1 MKRVIYLIVCL
12 IICNTSIFSQEIA
25 GGEFIINFVDR
36 PEEWEISVNIVALGT
51 HWDCSHLLTEE
62 YSGGDSLYSQNSL
75 RYTHASDA
83 CWDPQGYN
91 PILAIGKYRIIVEQT
106 DPDYPQVWFDIDWR
120 TSDLP
125 PGPTEWGD
133 QSFQYS
139 INENK
144 IYRTSDPNQ
153 VSVAGQT
160 LNIWDELEDIELDTT
175 NLEPYAP
182 TNLTS
187 TPWYGHPKLLWNHPE
202 LSDDYRTGYEVWRNI
217 EGWEKIVTQS
227 PQSNLWIDWYYNLG
241 SSDVQ
246 YKVRAINGA
255 AVSEWSNTIT
265 LYPSF
270 RKQDAGEI
278 PAESLNYE
286 LYQNYPNPFN
296 PQTTIDFSIKDNSF
310 VTLKVFDILGK
321 EVTMV
326 VNEQLPTGFHRVQ
339 FEGSGLESG
348 IYFYEIRANEFRDV
362 KKLLLLK

>member
-1 MKRVIYLIVCL
+1 MIY
-12 IICNTSIFSQEIA
+12 
-25 GGEFIINFVDR
+25 
-36 PEEWEISVNIVALGT
+36 
-51 HWDCSHLLTEE
+51 
-62 YSGGDSLYSQNSL
+62 
-75 RYTHASDA
+75 
-83 CWDPQGYN
+83 
-91 PILAIGKYRIIVEQT
+91 VEQS
-106 DPDYPQVWFDIDWR
+106 DPDYPQVWFYIDWR
-120 TSDLP
+120 TSDLS

-139 INENK
+139 ISENK
-144 IYRTSDPNQ
+144 IYRTSDLNN

-182 TNLTS
+182 TGLTY
-187 TPWYGHPKLLWNHPE
+187 TPYFGHPKLLWNHPE
-202 LSDDYRTGYEVWRNI
+202 LNDDYRTGYEVWRNI

-227 PQSNLWIDWYYNLG
+227 PQYNFWVDWTYNLG

-270 RKQDAGEI
+270 KKQDSGEI
-278 PAESLNYE
+278 TAESFNYE

-296 PQTTIDFSIKDNSF
+296 PNTTIEFSIKDNSF
-310 VTLKVFDILGK
+310 VILKVFDILGN
-321 EVTMV
+321 EVTTLLS
-326 VNEQLPTGFHRVQ
+326 EQLPTGFHRVQ
-339 FEGSGLESG
+339 FDGGGLESG
-348 IYFYEIRANEFRDV
+348 IYFYEIRANDFRDV

>member
-1 MKRVIYLIVCL
+1 MKKIFALAFILIL
-12 IICNTSIFSQEIA
+12 QAALLKAQKLA

-36 PEEWEISVNIVALGT
+36 PEEWEVTVSINAIGT
-51 HWDCSHLLTEE
+51 HWDCDHYLTNDYSGDALE
-62 YSGGDSLYSQNSL
+62 YSQDSGPIGHY
-75 RYTHASDA
+75 SDA
-83 CWDPQGYN
+83 CWDEDEFHPY
-91 PILAIGKYRIIVEQT
+91 LAIGKYYIRIVQP
-106 DPDYPQVWFDIDWR
+106 DPDYPEVWFYIDWR

-125 PGPTEWGD
+125 PEGDEWND
-133 QSFQYS
+133 QSFRYS
-139 INENK
+139 ISENK
-144 IYRTSDPNQ
+144 IYRTSDPNH

-187 TPWYGHPKLLWNHPE
+187 IPWYGHPKLIWDHPE

-217 EGWEKIVTQS
+217 NGWEKIVTQS
-227 PQSNLWIDWYYNLG
+227 PQNNLWIDWTYKLG

-246 YKVRAINGA
+246 YKVRAINGTG
-255 AVSEWSNTIT
+255 VSEWSNTIT

-270 RKQDAGEI
+270 RKQGSGEI

-296 PQTTIDFSIKDNSF
+296 PQTTIEFSIKDNSF

-321 EVTMV
+321 EVLTIV
-326 VNEQLPTGFHRVQ
+326 SELLPAGFHQVE
-339 FEGSGLESG
+339 FDGSDIESG
-348 IYFYEIRANEFRDV
+348 IYFYEIHANEFRDV